1 MQDQELFTNYELKSW
16 DYSPRIYKIVAFS
29 AIFNILAILVV
40 GQSNL
45 LTRKGCDSPLVGKVC
60 TVIDAVYVGGTVL
73 TTTSKSVDEAYNP
86 TELTSDDEVTFINVA
101 DRLTYPEGY
110 FALANP
116 EQALG
121 QDPTADLN
129 GFGTIENG
137 TTSTIPGIPNNPTIT
152 NPTNPTTKNPLSKP
166 QVLPR
171 QPKGRIVSDLPD
183 DPLGDM
189 TDNPTVDPKVK
200 PTRPRIT
207 GTPDP
212 KTNAKKDA
220 DALKNLDPNN
230 PERVINK
237 RPLKDVAMKVKES
250 IGNGMSLTAPF
261 NVQARGKLTEDG
273 KIDEKSFKFTK
284 FEGSDKQL
292 LEIVKASVAAVS
304 DSGYLGYLVELS
316 GKNLDIQITQDATG
330 VNATVQSEMESN
342 TRASSVWLLF
352 STAINDFKKKK
363 EKAIAEMQSDPA
375 KAQEVLDEIDDL
387 ELLKTA
393 TVKADGK
400 KIVIQFLVPQETAAK
415 LIERKLNAPD
425 TPETKKP
432 NSAAQIVNKAQ
443 SAAK

>member
-101 DRLTYPEGY
+101 DQLTYPEGY

-116 EQALG
+116 ESVLG

-129 GFGTIENG
+129 GFGTIDNG
-137 TTSTIPGIPNNPTIT
+137 TNPIAPGIPNNPTI

-171 QPKGRIVSDLPD
+171 QPKGRVVSDIPD

-212 KTNAKKDA
+212 KANAKKDA
-220 DALKNLDPNN
+220 DALKNLDPSN
-230 PERVINK
+230 PEIVTNK
-237 RPLKDVAMKVKES
+237 RPLKDLAVKVKES

-292 LEIVKASVAAVS
+292 IEIVKASVAAVS
-304 DSGYLGYLVELS
+304 DSGYLQYLALLS
-316 GKNLDIQITQDATG
+316 GRNLDMQVTQDATG
-330 VNATVQSEMESN
+330 VNATVQSEMESD
-342 TRASSVWLLF
+342 TRASSVSTLL
-352 STAINDFKKKK
+352 SLAIGDFKKKK
-363 EKAIAEMQSDPA
+363 EKAIAEMQNDPA
-375 KAQEVLDEIDDL
+375 KAQELLDEIDDL
-387 ELLKTA
+387 ELLKA
-393 TVKADGK
+393 ASVKADGK

-425 TPETKKP
+425 VPEQKKP
-432 NSAAQIVNKAQ
+432 NSAAQISNKAQ